1 MTSLNKLTLAVL
13 SIIAVILFILG
24 YFGFHILP
32 PLLYSLFPI
41 LPAIRLLFVRESVDE
56 SIARRASELAI
67 LIFPSVAVVV
77 SLLLI
82 VSGDPVIE
90 GYVYGMFSTLVV
102 VSAASDFES
111 PRIRPRSSGDI
122 IISLAG
128 LLAII
133 VAIYLGGGYKY
144 PSTLCLTNLT
154 CSFLTILGPLIFLPS
169 IYFYLAHTTFL
180 RGSRTK

>member
-41 LPAIRLLFVRESVDE
+41 LPAVRLLFVRESIDE

-82 VSGDPVIE
+82 ISGDPVIE
-90 GYVYGMFSTLVV
+90 GYVSVC
-102 VSAASDFES
+102 SA
-111 PRIRPRSSGDI
+111 
-122 IISLAG
+122 L
-128 LLAII
+128 
-133 VAIYLGGGYKY
+133 
-144 PSTLCLTNLT
+144 
-154 CSFLTILGPLIFLPS
+154 
-169 IYFYLAHTTFL
+169 
-180 RGSRTK
+180 